1 MKTEN
6 QIEIALDKIIEALQE
21 VDRLQKKKSIR
32 KNFKEDAQEC
42 IESLIGA
49 LLVIEDIKSDFYES

>member
-21 VDRLQKKKSIR
+21 VERLQKKKSIR

>member
-21 VDRLQKKKSIR
+21 VERLQKKKSIR

-42 IESLIGA
+42 RECIVGA
-49 LLVIEDIKSDFYES
+49 LLIIEDIKSDFYES